1 MEARDQADLAVAEQ
15 LAAEVRAVETGM
27 TWRKVTTLLD
37 RFGAY
42 RLTPEV
48 RGRVGRALDEAGLQ
62 VKPPIAEV
70 QRFETVRLSVL
81 LEGAESEG
89 RTRTMTHVVPV
100 DQAIRL
106 TEWCP
111 GERGRERTLFQ
122 ASSPTGPLWIDVD
135 VAHTEPEV
143 VFEALEPLCPGLTT
157 EMLDDL
163 FTVDPLPKVA
173 EYGDDGELRFVS
185 AFSAH
190 AEESERGGSDAET
203 SKAGAL
209 VFQLVEILAGD
220 DWLITCWHRSKR
232 YEGAEEIDEGPP
244 RGHDDVYRG
253 VDRHWA
259 GERLAT
265 AGDLATLILYE
276 LVGTYPVASRVLMS
290 WLEQWELDFHR
301 RFDETER
308 NTLIA
313 IRSLLGEFEERLGA
327 FERPEVEA
335 SESWFTGLTSDRW
348 ATRVQQLVERAL
360 SDLLDIS
367 SALRSSL
374 DLLGVHSA
382 AQHLNVARRQA
393 AQTERLQ
400 GTVAIVTSVLL
411 VPTLIASVFGS
422 NTAIPGEDHWTG
434 FVALVALMVIGA
446 AGAYLVIQA
455 RGRR

>member
-1 MEARDQADLAVAEQ
+1 MEGRDEADLAVAERV
-15 LAAEVRAVETGM
+15 AAEVRAVDTGM

-48 RGRVGRALDEAGLQ
+48 RGRVGRALAEAGLQ
-62 VKPPIAEV
+62 VKPAMDEV

-81 LEGAESEG
+81 EDGAESEG
-89 RTRTMTHVVPV
+89 RTRTMTHIVPV

-111 GERGRERTLFQ
+111 GQSGRERTLFQ
-122 ASSPTGPLWIDVD
+122 ATEPTGPLWIDVD
-135 VAHTEPEV
+135 VGHTEPDV
-143 VFEALEPLCPGLTT
+143 VFDALEPLCPGLTL
-157 EMLDDL
+157 EMVADL
-163 FTVDPLPKVA
+163 FTVDPRPKVT
-173 EYGDDGELRFVS
+173 EYRDGELRFVS

-190 AEESERGGSDAET
+190 AEESERGGSDAEA

-244 RGHDDVYRG
+244 LGHDDVYLG

-259 GERLAT
+259 REELAT

-348 ATRVQQLVERAL
+348 AVRVQHLVERAL
-360 SDLLDIS
+360 SDLADIS
-367 SALRSSL
+367 GALRSSL

-400 GTVAIVTSVLL
+400 NTVAIVTSVLL

-422 NTAIPGEDHWTG
+422 NTAIPGEGHWTG
-434 FVALVALMVIGA
+434 FIALVALMVIGA
-446 AGAYLVIQA
+446 TTAYLLIQA

>member
-1 MEARDQADLAVAEQ
+1 MDGRDKDDLAVAED
-15 LAAEVRAVETGM
+15 LAAEVHANDTGM

-48 RGRVGRALDEAGLQ
+48 RSRVARALAEAGLQ
-62 VKPPIAEV
+62 VKPPMDDV
-70 QRFETVRLSVL
+70 QRFETVRLSIFE
-81 LEGAESEG
+81 EGAESEG

-122 ASSPTGPLWIDVD
+122 ATAPTGPLWIDVD
-135 VAHTEPEV
+135 VSHTEPED
-143 VFEALEPLCPGLTT
+143 VFEALEPLCAGLTMD
-157 EMLDDL
+157 MLGDL
-163 FTVDPLPKVA
+163 FTVDPQPKVT
-173 EYGDDGELRFVS
+173 EYDDGVLRFVS
-185 AFSAH
+185 AFSVH
-190 AEESERGGSDAET
+190 AEESERGGSDAEA

-209 VFQLVEILAGD
+209 VFQLVEILAGS

-244 RGHDDVYRG
+244 LGHDDVYRG

-259 GERLAT
+259 REELTT

-276 LVGTYPVASRVLMS
+276 LVGTYPPASRVLMS

-301 RFDETER
+301 RFEETER

-313 IRSLLGEFEERLGA
+313 VRSLLGEFEERLGA
-327 FERPEVEA
+327 FERPEAEA
-335 SESWFTGLTSDRW
+335 TEAWFMGLTTDRW
-348 ATRVQQLVERAL
+348 AIRVKQLVERAM
-360 SDLLDIS
+360 SDLVDIS
-367 SALRSSL
+367 GALRSSL

-382 AQHLNVARRQA
+382 AQHLNIARRQA

-400 GTVAIVTSVLL
+400 GTVAIITSVLL

-422 NTAIPGEDHWTG
+422 NTAIPGEGHWSG
-434 FVALVALMVIGA
+434 FIALVALMVLGA
-446 AGAYLVIQA
+446 TAAFLLIRAFQ
-455 RGRR
+455 RR

>member
-1 MEARDQADLAVAEQ
+1 MQAPHDVDLAVAHE
-15 LAAEVRAVETGM
+15 LAAEVRAVDTGM

-48 RGRVGRALDEAGLQ
+48 RRRVSRALTEAGLQ
-62 VKPPIAEV
+62 VKPPMDQV
-70 QRFETVRLSVL
+70 QRFETVRLSIL
-81 LEGAESEG
+81 QEGAESEG

-106 TEWCP
+106 TEWSP
-111 GERGRERTLFQ
+111 GRRGRERTLFQ
-122 ASSPTGPLWIDVD
+122 AAPPAGPLWIDVD
-135 VAHTEPEV
+135 VGHTEPDV
-143 VFEALEPLCPGLTT
+143 VFDALEPLCPGLSP
-157 EMLDDL
+157 EMLAEL
-163 FTVDPLPKVA
+163 FTVDPRPKVT
-173 EYGDDGELRFVS
+173 EYGDRDLRFVS
-185 AFSAH
+185 AFSVH
-190 AEESERGGSDAET
+190 AEESERGGSDAEA

-220 DWLITCWHRSKR
+220 GWLITCWHRSKR

-244 RGHDDVYRG
+244 LGHGDVYRG
-253 VDRHWA
+253 VARHWA
-259 GERLAT
+259 REELAT
-265 AGDLATLILYE
+265 AADLATLILYE
-276 LVGTYPVASRVLMS
+276 LVGTYPLASRVLMS

-327 FERPEVEA
+327 FERPEAEA
-335 SESWFTGLTSDRW
+335 SESWFTGLTTDRW
-348 ATRVQQLVERAL
+348 ATRVQRLVERAL
-360 SDLLDIS
+360 SDLVNIS
-367 SALRSSL
+367 AALRSSL
-374 DLLGVHSA
+374 DLLAVHSA
-382 AQHLNVARRQA
+382 AQHLHVARRQA

-422 NTAIPGEDHWTG
+422 NTAIPGEGHWTG
-434 FVALVALMVIGA
+434 FIALICLMVIGA
-446 AGAYLVIQA
+446 TSAYLLIRR